1 MQNRPSARVMICAVC
16 VASAVFCIPAIVR
29 LVAPHSADSEM
40 RRRADTPCVEGDC
53 KKRIMLLTV
62 RRSGS
67 SFVGSLFKA
76 HPDITY
82 LFEPLRST
90 TSDGLTGNLSAATLG
105 GYIQKLFSCNFTDAL
120 REVKR
125 ISVHE
130 ERIRWWTCREFLL
143 DCSGCASWKKAA
155 CVTDDIRR
163 VETKCKQQTR
173 GVAMKVIR
181 IHSKHLSLVKNFLR
195 DEGHVLHLV
204 RDPRAVISS
213 RITIDQSESAS
224 RRTPQRKYIHDNF
237 AKLVLDAIQ
246 HCKRIREAL
255 ETTSSWMPANPSL
268 QKVYHLH
275 RYEDFA
281 YHPDVTTRSLY
292 AELGM
297 TLHNDVLELMDPQP
311 GAALLL

>member
-1 MQNRPSARVMICAVC
+1 M
-16 VASAVFCIPAIVR
+16 
-29 LVAPHSADSEM
+29 
-40 RRRADTPCVEGDC
+40 
-53 KKRIMLLTV
+53 
-62 RRSGS
+62 
-67 SFVGSLFKA
+67 
-76 HPDITY
+76 
-82 LFEPLRST
+82 
-90 TSDGLTGNLSAATLG
+90 
-105 GYIQKLFSCNFTDAL
+105 
-120 REVKR
+120 KR

-163 VETKCKQQTR
+163 LETKCKQQTR

-281 YHPDVTTRSLY
+281 YHPEVTTRSLY
-292 AELGM
+292 SELGM
-297 TLHNDVLELMDPQP
+297 MLHNDVLELLRNSTVRRAGNLYSTARNSTACAEAWRHKLPFAFVVIMQSSSDCQYVMRRLGYVDATSESMLIDSTTSLVQQP
-311 GAALLL
+311 PVPL